1 MGLFA
6 DILKRFN
13 KQNEESQFEKQDVKP
28 EEQKEQF
35 ISDISMFEFENVDWS
50 DFGRI
55 LKQNRILPNSY
66 LKKPAEVEVK
76 TSKKGQ
82 PMVILTFNSS
92 TSNSVRKYMLL
103 QNGAFEYINGA
114 IDDGKNPDLL
124 AVWNNFKNE
133 IRYLNY
139 LNTNREEGFQKRA
152 AERTIEAAERT
163 KRILED
169 LYKKE
174 QMFIERYKDTKFD
187 EFCYSAMFEKD
198 NKGFTHY
205 TGEMP
210 KFIPLVKT
218 EDGHYISGEPVIPFT
233 PKTLEFCI
241 LHMTNGQKIEDGEY
255 PDDFEEKCRKI
266 QAFSGYESEDWDKV
280 IKIGKNI
287 VKNQYKASI
296 VTGNYERE
304 L

>member
-1 MGLFA
+1 MGLFT
-6 DILKRFN
+6 DILKKFN
-13 KQNEESQFEKQDVKP
+13 KQNEESQPVQQEVK

-50 DFGRI
+50 DFGRV

-163 KRILED
+163 KRTI
-169 LYKKE
+169 Y
-174 QMFIERYKDTKFD
+174 F
-187 EFCYSAMFEKD
+187 
-198 NKGFTHY
+198 
-205 TGEMP
+205 
-210 KFIPLVKT
+210 
-218 EDGHYISGEPVIPFT
+218 
-233 PKTLEFCI
+233 
-241 LHMTNGQKIEDGEY
+241 
-255 PDDFEEKCRKI
+255 
-266 QAFSGYESEDWDKV
+266 
-280 IKIGKNI
+280 
-287 VKNQYKASI
+287 
-296 VTGNYERE
+296 
-304 L
+304 

>member
-1 MGLFA
+1 MSLFSE
-6 DILKRFN
+6 ILKRFN
-13 KQNEESQFEKQDVKP
+13 KQNEERQPVQQEVK
-28 EEQKEQF
+28 EEQKELF

-66 LKKPAEVEVK
+66 PKKPAEVEVK

-92 TSNSVRKYMLL
+92 TSDSVRKFMLL
-103 QNGAFEYINGA
+103 QNGAFQYINRA

-124 AVWNNFKNE
+124 QAWANFKNE

-152 AERTIEAAERT
+152 TERIIEKAIRT
-163 KRILED
+163 KRNLEE

-174 QMFIERYKDTKFD
+174 QMFLEKHKDAIFD
-187 EFCYSAMFEKD
+187 EFCYSAIFEK
-198 NKGFTHY
+198 NSSGFTY
-205 TGEMP
+205 YAGELP

-218 EDGHYISGEPVIPFT
+218 ADGHFISGEPVIPFT

-255 PDDFEEKCRKI
+255 PDNFEEKCRKI
-266 QAFSGYESEDWDKV
+266 QAFSGYESEDWEKV

-287 VKNQYKASI
+287 VRNQFKASVI
-296 VTGNYERE
+296 TNSSEE
-304 L
+304 FNK